1 MWKKSTLFLF
11 CLISYTS
18 RPKSNVLSN
27 DFNAF
32 QAKFKD
38 GFVEKINSGQ
48 KKTSL
53 TWIRQ
58 CNNTFEIKDLFYW
71 SFLYW
76 RILICSWWAAI
87 HMKTKWQQKYIKCIK
102 IRQTRQKQNSG
113 ISWLFLVWNLQE
125 EKQNVSVSCNFWK
138 CKVRKYD
145 VNIVFFVNKNNVYAS
160 GNLICYKVVCPNWY
174 F

>member
-18 RPKSNVLSN
+18 RPKSNVLSD

-53 TWIRQ
+53 T
-58 CNNTFEIKDLFYW
+58 
-71 SFLYW
+71 
-76 RILICSWWAAI
+76 
-87 HMKTKWQQKYIKCIK
+87 
-102 IRQTRQKQNSG
+102 
-113 ISWLFLVWNLQE
+113 
-125 EKQNVSVSCNFWK
+125 
-138 CKVRKYD
+138 
-145 VNIVFFVNKNNVYAS
+145 
-160 GNLICYKVVCPNWY
+160 
-174 F
+174 